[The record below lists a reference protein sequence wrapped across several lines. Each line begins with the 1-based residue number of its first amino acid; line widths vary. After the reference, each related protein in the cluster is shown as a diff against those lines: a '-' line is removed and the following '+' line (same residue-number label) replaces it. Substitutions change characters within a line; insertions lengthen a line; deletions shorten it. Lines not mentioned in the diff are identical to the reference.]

1 MNGLCGYSPLECG
14 SSNCLSNCNATA
26 ECGQVRV
33 DFHRRMSFL
42 TDLQSVCS
50 ARLSSLP
57 PECLLF
63 LFWILRN
70 HRCKF
75 TIKVPLGLVDSCL
88 LVIQILILNSNF
100 AVQKM
105 TPPVI
110 RLVKRDTAPV
120 VRQIHLRVPVEVA
133 FLEERLDT
141 MSLGISHSA
150 MISRLGLTEFQ
161 VQYSPLR

>member
-14 SSNCLSNCNATA
+14 SSTCLSNCNATA

-33 DFHRRMSFL
+33 NFHWRMSFL

-63 LFWILRN
+63 LFWILWN

-75 TIKVPLGLVDSCL
+75 TIKVPLGFVDSCL
-88 LVIQILILNSNF
+88 LVIQILILNRTF
-100 AVQKM
+100 AVQQM
-105 TPPVI
+105 TPPVT
-110 RLVKRDTAPV
+110 RLAKRDTAPV
-120 VRQIHLRVPVEVA
+120 VRQIRLRVPVEVA
-133 FLEERLDT
+133 FLEERLGT
-141 MSLGISHSA
+141 MSLGISHNA
-150 MISRLGLTEFQ
+150 LTCRLGLTESE
-161 VQYSPLR
+161 VQYSHLR